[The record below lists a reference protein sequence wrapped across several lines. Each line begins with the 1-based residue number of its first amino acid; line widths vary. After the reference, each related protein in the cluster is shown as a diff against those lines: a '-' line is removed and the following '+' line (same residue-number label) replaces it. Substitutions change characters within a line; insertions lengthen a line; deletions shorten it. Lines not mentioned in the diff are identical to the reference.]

1 MNDFSAILPFSPFF
15 SILYHSISMSLF
27 SALLFLWFCCWS
39 HQSRF
44 IISCT
49 WYLFIHIQFF
59 FVFYS
64 GAAHNMTSFY
74 KFVFVCQ
81 SVKPRFSIHFISL
94 SMRLHTLF
102 LSPSL
107 CLCILYISTSLY
119 ICPHYITS
127 TTFISMQRA
136 LVKYYRHVHYFNIRF
151 TGMCTSGIILYAYIW

>member
-1 MNDFSAILPFSPFF
+1 MTFQQFCHFPHFFPFSITLSLSRFF
-15 SILYHSISMSLF
+15 LLSYSSDFVVDLTK
-27 SALLFLWFCCWS
+27 AVLLFHVRDIYS
-39 HQSRF
+39 S
-44 IISCT
+44 T
-49 WYLFIHIQFF
+49 YNFF
-59 FVFYS
+59 FFFYS

-151 TGMCTSGIILYAYIW
+151 TGMCTSGIILYAYI